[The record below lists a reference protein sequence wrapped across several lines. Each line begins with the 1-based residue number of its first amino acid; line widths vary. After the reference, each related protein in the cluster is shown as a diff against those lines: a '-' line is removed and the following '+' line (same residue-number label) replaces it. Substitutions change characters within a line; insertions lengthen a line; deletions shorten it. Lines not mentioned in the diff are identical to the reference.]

1 MIEELATV
9 TWSGPGVARVEAAR
23 ISACAQCSRRSGCGQ
38 GALSQWSRGRN
49 VEIEVLNPDNLPLT
63 PGQQVLI
70 GLEEGSLLR
79 ASLLLYLLP
88 LLMLVAGALFASV
101 LGAGE
106 ALQMLVAALL
116 LLAGFALV
124 RLLTRNT
131 AELSRYQ
138 PVLLKTL

>member
-23 ISACAQCSRRSGCGQ
+23 ISACAQCSRR
-38 GALSQWSRGRN
+38 SQWSRGRN

>member
-1 MIEELATV
+1 
-9 TWSGPGVARVEAAR
+9 
-23 ISACAQCSRRSGCGQ
+23 
-38 GALSQWSRGRN
+38 
-49 VEIEVLNPDNLPLT
+49 
-63 PGQQVLI
+63 
-70 GLEEGSLLR
+70 
-79 ASLLLYLLP
+79 
-88 LLMLVAGALFASV
+88 MLVAGALFASV